1 MGVFG
6 LGIRLRL
13 AQAGGPMLGLVLR
26 THLPKH
32 NHHKIRFHFQLD
44 QEVILEAVICCWA
57 YWGGHRVDTRCHHA
71 RGPSVDRGRW
81 SGPFVP
87 GQEWGHCVLW
97 HCVAWSC
104 STFPYSFPPRFTPQ
118 LQSQPKDDF
127 IKTTYDISLDSQISL
142 LPRGFSPLDGV
153 VD

>member
-44 QEVILEAVICCWA
+44 QEVILEAVICCWDE
-57 YWGGHRVDTRCHHA
+57 YG
-71 RGPSVDRGRW
+71 
-81 SGPFVP
+81 
-87 GQEWGHCVLW
+87 
-97 HCVAWSC
+97 AWKILSRTLS
-104 STFPYSFPPRFTPQ
+104 STLT
-118 LQSQPKDDF
+118 SQHKRTDQRIEKLF
-127 IKTTYDISLDSQISL
+127 LIQ
-142 LPRGFSPLDGV
+142 
-153 VD
+153 

>member
-44 QEVILEAVICCWA
+44 QEVILEAVICCW
-57 YWGGHRVDTRCHHA
+57 C
-71 RGPSVDRGRW
+71 SC
-81 SGPFVP
+81 
-87 GQEWGHCVLW
+87 EEVLEDLELEDL
-97 HCVAWSC
+97 VN
-104 STFPYSFPPRFTPQ
+104 Q
-118 LQSQPKDDF
+118 K
-127 IKTTYDISLDSQISL
+127 
-142 LPRGFSPLDGV
+142 
-153 VD
+153 